1 VRSEIGIDV
10 DAAPARVFELAS
22 RLDRWADLLP
32 HYKSVTVES
41 HDGVMLRARMVA
53 VRRFG
58 PVDVPVSWTAEQW
71 SDEGDARDLQLRFH
85 HVRGATR
92 DMHVT
97 WHIRP
102 RDGHANKARVTI
114 EHVFSRPLPV
124 LGPDAIP
131 SVIDRLFVRPIAGRT
146 LATFKTLAEAPA

>member
-22 RLDRWADLLP
+22 HLDQWPDLLP
-32 HYKSVTVES
+32 HYRSVTVES
-41 HDGVMLRARMVA
+41 HDGARLRARMVA

-58 PVDVPVSWTAEQW
+58 VVDVPVSWTAEQW
-71 SDEGDARDLQLRFH
+71 ADAADAMDLQLRFH

-102 RDGHANKARVTI
+102 RDGQADKARVTI

-124 LGPDAIP
+124 LGPDAMP
-131 SVIDRLFVRPIAGRT
+131 AVIDRFFVRPIAGRT
-146 LATFKTLAEAPA
+146 LATFKRLAERPA

>member
-10 DAAPARVFELAS
+10 DAPPARVFELAS
-22 RLDRWADLLP
+22 HLERWPELLP
-32 HYKSVTVES
+32 HYRSVTVES
-41 HDGVMLRARMVA
+41 HDGTRMRAKMVA

-58 PVDVPVSWTAEQW
+58 PLDVPVSWTAEQW
-71 SDEGDARDLQLRFH
+71 SDPADATDLQLRFH

-102 RDGHANKARVTI
+102 RNGRADQARVTI
-114 EHVFSRPLPV
+114 EHVFSRPLPMV
-124 LGPDAIP
+124 GPDAIP
-131 SVIDRLFVRPIAGRT
+131 HAIDRLFVRPIAGRT
-146 LATFKTLAEAPA
+146 LATFKSLAERPA

>member
-1 VRSEIGIDV
+1 MRSEIGIDI
-10 DAAPARVFELAS
+10 DAAPARIFELAS

-41 HDGVMLRARMVA
+41 HDGGRLRARMVA

-58 PVDVPVSWTAEQW
+58 PLNVPVSWTAEQW
-71 SDEGDARDLQLRFH
+71 SDGGDALDLQVRFH
-85 HVRGATR
+85 HLRGATR

-102 RDGHANKARVTI
+102 RGGAANKARVTI
-114 EHVFSRPLPV
+114 EHVFSRPLPL
-124 LGPDAIP
+124 LGPDAMP
-131 SVIDRLFVRPIAGRT
+131 SLIDRLFVRPIAGRT
-146 LATFKTLAEAPA
+146 LATFKHLAEAPA